1 MLWDSSVES
10 AKCGRTR
17 DVVVAVTVRNGTG
30 IQAVLCVPACGTRE
44 DPCLKSPVIEACLK

>member
-1 MLWDSSVES
+1 MES
-10 AKCGRTR
+10 AECGRTR

-30 IQAVLCVPACGTRE
+30 IQAVLCVPACGTRK